1 MDDRHPKRRKDKY
14 NPYTLSLVDGKCY
27 LSFKDGQGFPHKLEL
42 DVKLYALF
50 DRFELDDLSFPNEQE
65 RHLDQTELS
74 EALLS
79 RRVPENQATVEDAVY
94 ESLQT
99 QALREGIRRLPEI
112 QKRRLQM
119 YFFDGLTYEE
129 IAERERC
136 SYQAV
141 QKSVSAVLKKIRE
154 FLKWGVVFCLGS
166 EVIGEG
172 VNLLRLFPRDK
183 GTGFAL

>member
-50 DRFELDDLSFPNEQE
+50 DRFELDDLSFLNEQE
-65 RHLDQTELS
+65 
-74 EALLS
+74 
-79 RRVPENQATVEDAVY
+79 
-94 ESLQT
+94 
-99 QALREGIRRLPEI
+99 
-112 QKRRLQM
+112 RLQM
-119 YFFDGLTYEE
+119 YFFDRLTYEE

-141 QKSVSAVLKKIRE
+141 QKSVSAALKKIRE
-154 FLKWGVVFCLGS
+154 FLK
-166 EVIGEG
+166 
-172 VNLLRLFPRDK
+172 
-183 GTGFAL
+183 

>member
-50 DRFELDDLSFPNEQE
+50 DRFELDDLSFLNEQE

-94 ESLQT
+94 PL
-99 QALREGIRRLPEI
+99 AR
-112 QKRRLQM
+112 
-119 YFFDGLTYEE
+119 
-129 IAERERC
+129 
-136 SYQAV
+136 
-141 QKSVSAVLKKIRE
+141 
-154 FLKWGVVFCLGS
+154 
-166 EVIGEG
+166 
-172 VNLLRLFPRDK
+172 
-183 GTGFAL
+183 

>member
-50 DRFELDDLSFPNEQE
+50 MNPYRHRHFEK
-65 RHLDQTELS
+65 
-74 EALLS
+74 
-79 RRVPENQATVEDAVY
+79 
-94 ESLQT
+94 ESGGC
-99 QALREGIRRLPEI
+99 RKI

-141 QKSVSAVLKKIRE
+141 QKSVSAALKKIRE
-154 FLKWGVVFCLGS
+154 FLK
-166 EVIGEG
+166 
-172 VNLLRLFPRDK
+172 
-183 GTGFAL
+183 

>member
-1 MDDRHPKRRKDKY
+1 M
-14 NPYTLSLVDGKCY
+14 VDGKCY

-50 DRFELDDLSFPNEQE
+50 DRFELDDLSFLNEQE

-99 QALREGIRRLPEI
+99 QALSFACFPV
-112 QKRRLQM
+112 
-119 YFFDGLTYEE
+119 T
-129 IAERERC
+129 RER
-136 SYQAV
+136 ALLFDNFIV
-141 QKSVSAVLKKIRE
+141 QRIFYFPSAVPE
-154 FLKWGVVFCLGS
+154 
-166 EVIGEG
+166 
-172 VNLLRLFPRDK
+172 RDK
-183 GTGFAL
+183 LQEHKPGWPTDTGNLQGRQSSDAAAHPQRGP

>member
-50 DRFELDDLSFPNEQE
+50 DRFELDDLSFLNEQE

-99 QALREGIRRLPEI
+99 QALEKESGGCRKSRKEGCRCISLMDSPTKKLRNGKDAAI
-112 QKRRLQM
+112 KRYR
-119 YFFDGLTYEE
+119 
-129 IAERERC
+129 
-136 SYQAV
+136 S
-141 QKSVSAVLKKIRE
+141 
-154 FLKWGVVFCLGS
+154 
-166 EVIGEG
+166 
-172 VNLLRLFPRDK
+172 P
-183 GTGFAL
+183 

>member
-50 DRFELDDLSFPNEQE
+50 DRFELDDLSFLNEQE

-99 QALREGIRRLPEI
+99 QALREGIRRCRKSRKEGCRCISLMNSPTKKLRNGKDAAI
-112 QKRRLQM
+112 KRYR
-119 YFFDGLTYEE
+119 
-129 IAERERC
+129 
-136 SYQAV
+136 S
-141 QKSVSAVLKKIRE
+141 
-154 FLKWGVVFCLGS
+154 
-166 EVIGEG
+166 
-172 VNLLRLFPRDK
+172 P
-183 GTGFAL
+183 

>member
-50 DRFELDDLSFPNEQE
+50 DRFELDDLSFLNEQE

-119 YFFDGLTYEE
+119 YFFRWTH
-129 IAERERC
+129 
-136 SYQAV
+136 
-141 QKSVSAVLKKIRE
+141 
-154 FLKWGVVFCLGS
+154 
-166 EVIGEG
+166 
-172 VNLLRLFPRDK
+172 LRRNC
-183 GTGFAL
+183 GTGKMQLSSGTEVRECGAEKNSGISEIGGCVLSWK

>member
-27 LSFKDGQGFPHKLEL
+27 LLFKDGQGFPHKLEL

-50 DRFELDDLSFPNEQE
+50 DRFELDDLSFLNEQE

-141 QKSVSAVLKKIRE
+141 QKSVSAALKKIRE
-154 FLKWGVVFCLGS
+154 FLK
-166 EVIGEG
+166 
-172 VNLLRLFPRDK
+172 
-183 GTGFAL
+183 